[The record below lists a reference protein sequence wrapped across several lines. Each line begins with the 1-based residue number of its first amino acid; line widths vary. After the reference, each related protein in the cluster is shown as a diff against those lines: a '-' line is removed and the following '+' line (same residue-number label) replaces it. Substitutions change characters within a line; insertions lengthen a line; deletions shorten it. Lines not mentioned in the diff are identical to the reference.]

1 MDHYTIIYL
10 MNPTFHQDRFLQ
22 LPHTTVLILRIP
34 QHRSS
39 TPLIGSNMPTVQP
52 SGHST
57 GILWATSW
65 RQARKTIS
73 RASGLEQDQG
83 RLVT

>member
-22 LPHTTVLILRIP
+22 LPRTTVPILRIP

-39 TPLIGSNMPTVQP
+39 TPPIGSNMPTVRL
-52 SGHST
+52 SGRST
-57 GILWATSW
+57 GILWAISW
-65 RQARKTIS
+65 RRARKTIS
-73 RASGLEQDQG
+73 RASGLERDQE